1 MPAYRK
7 ALSNSPGS
15 ARTGGNFLESLQHF
29 ALTFYLA
36 IFCSRGEPV
45 LMDIH
50 ARDGPLVAVEDS
62 YASPAFQIPVSA
74 GIRPKKICF

>member
-1 MPAYRK
+1 M
-7 ALSNSPGS
+7 
-15 ARTGGNFLESLQHF
+15 ESLQHF

-74 GIRPKKICF
+74 GIRPKKYIYMLLRFSEGARGHTV